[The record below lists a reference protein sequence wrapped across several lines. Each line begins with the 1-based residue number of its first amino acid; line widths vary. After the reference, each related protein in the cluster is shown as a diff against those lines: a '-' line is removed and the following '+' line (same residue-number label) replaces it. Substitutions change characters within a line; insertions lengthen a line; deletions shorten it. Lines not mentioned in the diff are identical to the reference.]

1 MACRRA
7 SSSSVS
13 SFAKADALATRRAN
27 WSTFTDAANS
37 GPLSPG
43 KMGVKGY
50 NYGGTLSTDIQQR
63 KAKAA
68 GPSLVDGGQ
77 PKVEGV
83 SGPNVRQCTHWEIQR
98 RLGDSAL

>member
-1 MACRRA
+1 MAY
-7 SSSSVS
+7 
-13 SFAKADALATRRAN
+13 LHNT
-27 WSTFTDAANS
+27 
-37 GPLSPG
+37 
-43 KMGVKGY
+43 GY